1 MIKLNETKRV
11 KRGTRMVCKTESTSS
26 GGVAISEGFIRDEMP
41 GLSEIDV
48 KLYLLINAYA
58 CSKSKAELT
67 VISGILNITPDEVL
81 ESLKSLENKKLI
93 KFTSSTITVLDR
105 QSENDGKPAVF
116 KDYTPEEIANL
127 KDKNIDALT
136 TFAEK
141 KYGKLLSY
149 REISVLVGLYHY
161 LGMSKEVLMIL
172 IEYTGALGKKTMSYL
187 KSAALSWHEK
197 QIDTPKKAHEYIT
210 YLEQQ
215 KNYHDEMKELLGIY
229 GRNFSKREAE
239 FLDAWREKFSPE
251 EIQNAYEKAIDMT
264 GKISF
269 SYTNKI
275 LLSDD
280 KDFDE
285 KAVQTKRKT
294 SVKPTRFNN
303 ITPSRTDY
311 EAVKAKRKEALKNR
325 FKTNK

>member
-1 MIKLNETKRV
+1 
-11 KRGTRMVCKTESTSS
+11 MVCKTENINSS
-26 GGVAISEGFIRDEMP
+26 GVAISEGFIRDDMP
-41 GLSEIDV
+41 GLTETEI
-48 KLYLLINAYA
+48 KLYLIVNFYA
-58 CSKSKAELT
+58 CSKSKTELP
-67 VISGILNITPDEVL
+67 VISNILNITLDEVV
-81 ESLKSLENKKLI
+81 EGLKSLENKKLI
-93 KFTSSTITVLDR
+93 KFTSSSITVLDR

-116 KDYTPEEIANL
+116 KDYTPEEIAKL

-187 KSAALSWHEK
+187 KSAALTWHEK

-215 KNYHDEMKELLGIY
+215 KDYHDEMKDLLGIY

-239 FLDAWREKFSPE
+239 FLDIWREKFSPE
-251 EIQNAYEKAIDMT
+251 EIKEAYEKAIDMT

-280 KDFDE
+280 KEFE
-285 KAVQTKRKT
+285 AKPLLTKKKN

-303 ITPSRTDY
+303 ISSSRTDY
-311 EAVKAKRKEALKNR
+311 EAVKAKRKEALKDR